1 MEVSVIPFNEVAVVD
16 KIYTACRT
24 CYAQGT
30 PQEQYKKTQEEF
42 TGATGWNKKWKLI
55 NHQCIYIV
63 YTMCINE

>member
-1 MEVSVIPFNEVAVVD
+1 MEVSVIPFNEVEVVD

-42 TGATGWNKKWKLI
+42 IK
-55 NHQCIYIV
+55 
-63 YTMCINE
+63 CINSKHNEWKKKEENF